1 MRSDIM
7 KKGKERAAHRSLLAA
22 LGLTK
27 KEIERPLIGVVNS
40 ANEIVPGHIH
50 LGKSPKPSRPAY
62 APQAELPLNFQPLR
76 FATVLP

>member
-27 KEIERPLIGVVNS
+27 KEIERPLIAHGC
-40 ANEIVPGHIH
+40 
-50 LGKSPKPSRPAY
+50 LTFKYSRHCRFRRTY
-62 APQAELPLNFQPLR
+62 AGRSERNGP
-76 FATVLP
+76 

>member
-27 KEIERPLIGVVNS
+27 KEIERPLIGVFNS
-40 ANEIVPGHIH
+40 AIEIVP
-50 LGKSPKPSRPAY
+50 
-62 APQAELPLNFQPLR
+62 
-76 FATVLP
+76 

>member
-50 LGKSPKPSRPAY
+50 LGKIAEAVKSGKNQVNHRY
-62 APQAELPLNFQPLR
+62 GGRIVFYGYGAPL
-76 FATVLP
+76 